1 MVMAK
6 KAGKVERVAIYTR
19 VSTKDQSVD
28 RQLKDLR
35 AHAEARGWEI
45 VIEVEEKISGAA
57 EKKPERE
64 KILNMARK
72 RKIDAILVLSLDR
85 WSRSTKDLVNTVDEL
100 RSLGVAFVAPGQVD
114 MTTAAGRMMA
124 GMLSLI
130 AEFELELIRER
141 VRSGLANARAKGRI
155 GGRPRREADKVEN
168 GLALLRQGKSYT
180 EVSEKTGLSV
190 STLVRARR
198 REKISHSK
206 EVA

>member
-1 MVMAK
+1 MPK
-6 KAGKVERVAIYTR
+6 KVGKVERVAIYTR

-45 VIEVEEKISGAA
+45 VIEFEEKISGAA

-72 RKIDAILVLSLDR
+72 REIDAILVLSLDR

-100 RSLGVAFVAPGQVD
+100 KHLGVAFVAPGQVD
-114 MTTAAGRMMA
+114 MTTPAGRMMA

-141 VRSGLANARAKGRI
+141 VKSGLANARAKGRI
-155 GGRPRREADKVEN
+155 GGRPRREADKVGN
-168 GLALLRQGKSYT
+168 GLALLQQGKSYNDVAL
-180 EVSEKTGLSV
+180 ETGLSV
-190 STLVRARR
+190 STLVRAKRNA
-198 REKISHSK
+198 KALDSSN
-206 EVA
+206 